1 MEIAN
6 NLINNNSQLMES
18 QKMPDQTIEILMTD
32 LDLDVMSIFSK
43 AESMNN
49 KDATEVS
56 LFVAYRN
63 IQNWWLF
70 F

>member
-63 IQNWWLF
+63 IQN
-70 F
+70 